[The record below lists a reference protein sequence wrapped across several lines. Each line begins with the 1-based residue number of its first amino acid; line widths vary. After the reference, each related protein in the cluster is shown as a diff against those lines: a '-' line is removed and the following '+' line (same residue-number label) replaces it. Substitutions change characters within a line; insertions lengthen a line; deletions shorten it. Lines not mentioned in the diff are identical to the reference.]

1 MDCLLSSPP
10 QRFYPV
16 ILIPAGFYS
25 TFEPDRITEPCPEKC
40 RRTVTKSIRKCGLNR
55 KYFNTTSEEICTSD
69 DVMKVICLDREGCSE
84 TGIYL
89 ANYGQSCG
97 QFCSTK
103 SNFIFFTLQLSY
115 FFLTKSKSFS
125 KAISDMACDLES
137 YALER

>member
-1 MDCLLSSPP
+1 M
-10 QRFYPV
+10 
-16 ILIPAGFYS
+16 
-25 TFEPDRITEPCPEKC
+25 
-40 RRTVTKSIRKCGLNR
+40 NR

-137 YALER
+137 YALERWKRATWPRNNTFFHHTSPFDWNFKSLLQPSTNILLKCNLW